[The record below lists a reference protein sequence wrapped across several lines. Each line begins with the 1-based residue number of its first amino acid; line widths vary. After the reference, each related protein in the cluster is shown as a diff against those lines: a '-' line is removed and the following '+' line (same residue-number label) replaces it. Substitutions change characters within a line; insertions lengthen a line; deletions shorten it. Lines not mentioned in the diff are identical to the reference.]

1 MDESVSEQIATDRP
15 ERFARLELSAYG
27 RLLHRLRDEGRRFV
41 DVRQRTDGV
50 VLHHDVE
57 LSLSRA
63 LTMARL
69 EATHR
74 IRGTYCIPIRAPL
87 HDTSTVAFV
96 RTVRS
101 ISRLGH
107 EVGLQFDPT
116 AHWEESPSEAALLSE
131 IDRERKALSRVAET
145 PVEVVSFRRPTKR
158 LSRLEL
164 PDAINVCRDPEEPSY
179 RVVTDRE
186 LPGTDPFPDGVP
198 ERFRLLIH
206 PGLWRPVARSESAV
220 VETYRREAAAAVEAY
235 FDAFDI
241 PTPRR

>member
-1 MDESVSEQIATDRP
+1 MDESVSERIATGRP
-15 ERFARLELSAYG
+15 ERPLRLELSAYG
-27 RLLHRLRDEGRRFV
+27 QLLRRLRDEGRRFV
-41 DVRQRTDGV
+41 DVRRRADGV

-63 LTMARL
+63 VTMARL

-74 IRGTYCIPIRAPL
+74 IHGTYCIPVRAPL
-87 HDTSTVAFV
+87 HDASAVVFA

-107 EVGLQFDPT
+107 EVGLQFDPA

-131 IDRERKALSRVAET
+131 IDRERRALSRLSET

-164 PDAINVCRDPEEPSY
+164 PDAINACRDPEEPSY
-179 RVVTDRE
+179 RVVTDRALRE
-186 LPGTDPFPDGVP
+186 TEPFPDGIP
-198 ERFRLLIH
+198 ERFRLVVH
-206 PGLWRPVARSESAV
+206 PGLWRPVAQSESAV
-220 VETYRREAAAAVEAY
+220 VETYRRKATTAVESY

-241 PTPRR
+241 PAPRR